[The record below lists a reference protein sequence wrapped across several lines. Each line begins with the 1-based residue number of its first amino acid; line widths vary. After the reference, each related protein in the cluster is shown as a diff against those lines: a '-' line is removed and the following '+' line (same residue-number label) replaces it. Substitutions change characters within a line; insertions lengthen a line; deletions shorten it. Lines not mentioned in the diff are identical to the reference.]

1 LASKD
6 AGGFSDPI
14 CAVFG
19 SSSTKPRAELGR
31 TEYIMNSQNPQFKK
45 KISLKYVPDDGQQ
58 LEFRLYDVDF
68 LSGTEVISVIQKG
81 MHKYSERTIFFLFLT
96 GRIER

>member
-1 LASKD
+1 MANKD

-31 TEYIMNSQNPQFKK
+31 TEYIKDSQNPHFKK
-45 KISLKYVPDDGQQ
+45 KISLKYVPGDDQQ
-58 LEFRLYDVDF
+58 LEFRLYV
-68 LSGTEVISVIQKG
+68 
-81 MHKYSERTIFFLFLT
+81 ER
-96 GRIER
+96 

>member
-1 LASKD
+1 LANKD

-14 CAVFG
+14 CALFG

-31 TEYIMNSQNPQFKK
+31 TEFIMNTQTPQFKQ

-68 LSGTEVISVIQKG
+68 LSGSEVMIG
-81 MHKYSERTIFFLFLT
+81 MPKKTRKFQEQQM
-96 GRIER
+96 